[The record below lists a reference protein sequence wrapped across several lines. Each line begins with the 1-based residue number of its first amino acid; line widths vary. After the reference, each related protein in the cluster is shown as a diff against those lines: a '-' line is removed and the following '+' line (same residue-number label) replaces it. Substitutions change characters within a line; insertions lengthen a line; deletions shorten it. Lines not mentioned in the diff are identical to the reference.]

1 MNLLGYLPVNVDL
14 KIFNNEKWCLYWPLE
29 ESIYQIQ
36 MLDLVMVM
44 VIVMFGNIKEKNPN
58 NSFGISRNIRR

>member
-44 VIVMFGNIKEKNPN
+44 VIVMFGNIKEKNLN